1 MSASLAKDLP
11 STVSAAID
19 DLTEVENSPDFSDQD
34 CFRQLG
40 PFGVFKASAQ
50 VPREEEGS
58 LTESMP
64 YPSQYLTIGN
74 VDFYTSPCFTTSH
87 LDPGSSDPTLGMLTA
102 EAEAH
107 EDLDVFLTR
116 SLDTMQWGDLFQ
128 WNADYFTTTDI
139 RPGSSIPNFT
149 DQTSIHDDVGIMS
162 IATVDTACDDFQ
174 WPEIDL
180 SSEAPL
186 LLKHFNNEVITQMGS
201 LPINV
206 KSAWRTLN
214 FPSAV
219 FTLSQL
225 TILGL
230 ELSTI
235 KRANLANFFAL
246 IAVSALHLSL
256 RSDTQTNTPDTSD
269 KSRHWRSLSTRT
281 YKAAKD
287 LLRASFATE
296 CASQGKAKYKDQL
309 MAVGAV
315 LATAVCRLVIWSC
328 SLANVWNSWY
338 LVMSR
343 TYEDTLPRWSA

>member
-1 MSASLAKDLP
+1 MSASLAKGLP
-11 STVSAAID
+11 STISAAID
-19 DLTEVENSPDFSDQD
+19 DLNDIENSPDFSGQD
-34 CFRQLG
+34 SIRQLG

-58 LTESMP
+58 FTESMP
-64 YPSQYLTIGN
+64 YPSPYPTVGN
-74 VDFYTSPCFTTSH
+74 VEVSTSPCFTTSH
-87 LDPGSSDPTLGMLTA
+87 VYTGSSDQTFGMLAA
-102 EAEAH
+102 EAEVHGDFDA
-107 EDLDVFLTR
+107 FLTS

-128 WNADYFTTTDI
+128 WNVDNSTTTEI
-139 RPGSSIPNFT
+139 RSGLSIPNLT
-149 DQTSIHDDVGIMS
+149 DQTSANDDVDIMS
-162 IATVDTACDDFQ
+162 SAIIDTACDSLQ

-201 LPINV
+201 LPINE

-235 KRANLANFFAL
+235 KRANLANFLAL

-269 KSRHWRSLSTRT
+269 KSHHWRSLSTCT

-287 LLRASFATE
+287 FLRASFATE
-296 CASQGKAKYKDQL
+296 CTLQGKAKYKDQL

-315 LATAVCRLVIWSC
+315 LATAVCGLVIWSC
-328 SLANVWNSWY
+328 SLANIRNSWY

-343 TYEDTLPRWSA
+343 TYENTLPRWSA